1 LRIGGTRI
9 GHWLDPVSKALD
21 DARSPVDLFFR
32 DDDVGWDDRGLWAL
46 LDLVSEHS
54 LPLDLAV
61 IPCALGDALARS
73 LQARVDS
80 SATRVAVHQHGY
92 AHVNHEPTGRK
103 YEFGPS
109 RSASLQSRDIAE
121 GRRRLQYHL
130 GPLVEPIFTP
140 PWNRCTPAT
149 GRCLVELGFSVLSR
163 EARSPRFDIPGL
175 IEIPIHIDWFAH
187 RKRVRLSRTEFGEM
201 LASAMKVPGPVGIMF
216 HHAVMDAEERSAAG
230 ELLTL
235 IADHHRAR
243 PHSMLTLVAI
253 AQQRTAATAR

>member
-1 LRIGGTRI
+1 MRIGGTKI

-32 DDDVGWDDRGLWAL
+32 DDDVGWDDHGLWAL
-46 LDLVSEHS
+46 LDLFSEHS

-61 IPCALGDALARS
+61 IPCALGDELARS

-80 SATRVAVHQHGY
+80 PAARVAVHQHGF
-92 AHVNHEPTGRK
+92 AHVSHEPAGRK

-109 RSASLQSRDIAE
+109 RAAWLQRRDIAE

-130 GPLVEPIFTP
+130 GPLVQPIFTP

-163 EARSPRFDIPGL
+163 EARAPRFDIPGL

-187 RKRVRLSRTEFGEM
+187 RKRVRLNRTEFGEM
-201 LASAMKVPGPVGIMF
+201 VALMMEAPGPVGIMF
-216 HHAVMDAEERSAAG
+216 HHAVMDGQERRAAG
-230 ELLTL
+230 ELLAL
-235 IADHHRAR
+235 IADHDRAR
-243 PHSMLTLVAI
+243 THSMLS
-253 AQQRTAATAR
+253 RAATAQPSTAARAR